1 MTYSTYF
8 KNAGGKKGEV
18 NAFIMTKSEFDK
30 FQAGQETAEQ
40 KHSKLEQRLVDCQ
53 NAWHNAMLN
62 GLTVD
67 AEHAKVNEKNAFKA
81 LVEFEEKNGL

>member
-1 MTYSTYF
+1 MTYATYL

-18 NAFIMTKSEFDK
+18 NPFIMTKSEFDK
-30 FQAGQETAEQ
+30 FQAGQETIEQ
-40 KHSKLEQRLVDCQ
+40 KHSKLEQRLIDCQ